1 MDGQIP
7 LESSDVAD
15 IIVAM
20 SEHNKHCYFFDSCS
34 YVCYFSVSMIIKE
47 IYTHPMYSYVTEHSL
62 LNFNQHHW
70 EVG

>member
-20 SEHNKHCYFFDSCS
+20 SQHSKHCCFLDSYLCF
-34 YVCYFSVSMIIKE
+34 FSVSMIIKE
-47 IYTHPMYSYVTEHSL
+47 IYTHPMYSYVIEH
-62 LNFNQHHW
+62 
-70 EVG
+70 